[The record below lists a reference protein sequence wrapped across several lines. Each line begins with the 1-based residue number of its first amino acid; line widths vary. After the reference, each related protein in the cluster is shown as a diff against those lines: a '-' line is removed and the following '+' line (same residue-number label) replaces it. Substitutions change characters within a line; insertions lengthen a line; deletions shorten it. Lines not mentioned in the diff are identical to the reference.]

1 MSSRCT
7 TLIPIFGSGRARVC
21 GEVRLLEKRKE
32 FSKNNAFSHTKPGPL
47 TGLPVA
53 TPSRRRPRPDHRTL
67 LSLFEEELEE
77 PAQLVQ
83 RLDRHAPG
91 GWGDH
96 VPSHVPTLH
105 EMATACLEPRRR
117 RRAEVADLIARL
129 EEMRTA
135 TQALRPAVP
144 SQFLCPITQE
154 IMDDPVTTADGH
166 AYERAAITRWLSD
179 GRRDTSPATGARLPH
194 KELAPAALR
203 QLIREFVEAN
213 A

>member
-1 MSSRCT
+1 
-7 TLIPIFGSGRARVC
+7 
-21 GEVRLLEKRKE
+21 
-32 FSKNNAFSHTKPGPL
+32 
-47 TGLPVA
+47 
-53 TPSRRRPRPDHRTL
+53 
-67 LSLFEEELEE
+67 
-77 PAQLVQ
+77 
-83 RLDRHAPG
+83 
-91 GWGDH
+91 
-96 VPSHVPTLH
+96 
-105 EMATACLEPRRR
+105 MAAACLEPRRR

-179 GRRDTSPATGARLPH
+179 GHDSSPAKGARLPH
-194 KELAPAALR
+194 KELAPAVALR
-203 QLIREFVEAN
+203 QLIREFVAAN

>member
-1 MSSRCT
+1 MNLRY
-7 TLIPIFGSGRARVC
+7 RRERV
-21 GEVRLLEKRKE
+21 LEW
-32 FSKNNAFSHTKPGPL
+32 
-47 TGLPVA
+47 GLE
-53 TPSRRRPRPDHRTL
+53 S
-67 LSLFEEELEE
+67 
-77 PAQLVQ
+77 
-83 RLDRHAPG
+83 
-91 GWGDH
+91 
-96 VPSHVPTLH
+96 
-105 EMATACLEPRRR
+105 RRR
-117 RRAEVADLIARL
+117 RRAEVADLISRL

-194 KELAPAALR
+194 TELVPAVALR